1 MSMSLKQLRPDGP
14 IFLGNENQTSG
25 SRFVN
30 NVVMFSPFLF
40 ETIAGSIV
48 IIYLSETVIGPLSDI
63 TEIGKNTEDFRY
75 VYIVRMYIFSP
86 DGDLITLNIDQIAYI
101 PTKEKKKVVSFVSP
115 PLSLSLLCYVNT
127 KSETFQRTRTR
138 SSHVL

>member
-1 MSMSLKQLRPDGP
+1 
-14 IFLGNENQTSG
+14 
-25 SRFVN
+25 
-30 NVVMFSPFLF
+30 MFSPFLF

-101 PTKEKKKVVSFVSP
+101 PTKEKKRWSVLC
-115 PLSLSLLCYVNT
+115 PLRCRFRYYATS
-127 KSETFQRTRTR
+127 TR
-138 SSHVL
+138 SQKHFKGPEHDLPMFYETQ

>member
-1 MSMSLKQLRPDGP
+1 
-14 IFLGNENQTSG
+14 
-25 SRFVN
+25 
-30 NVVMFSPFLF
+30 MFSPFLF

>member
-1 MSMSLKQLRPDGP
+1 
-14 IFLGNENQTSG
+14 
-25 SRFVN
+25 
-30 NVVMFSPFLF
+30 MFSPFLF

-101 PTKEKKKVVSFVSP
+101 PTKEKKKGGQFCVPSAVAFVIMLRQHEVRNLSKDQNTIFPCFMKHNEQLSSFKFVKEACP
-115 PLSLSLLCYVNT
+115 T
-127 KSETFQRTRTR
+127 KKK
-138 SSHVL
+138 